1 MNPSE
6 NVNNGP
12 QGLGIQE
19 RIAYTLEARHHVQA
33 VAYRT
38 TGNCGAWETGDKVD
52 TLTTGTDQTSH
63 LVCGTLNASMGKG
76 KNGQDI
82 DALIPTAAQG
92 IQQPDVMT
100 CVIQKVAFT
109 VTARDGKGA
118 NSNVNP
124 GNLVACRRAVRR
136 LTPRECERLMG
147 LPDDYTLITHRGKPA
162 ADGPRYKA
170 IGNSIAIPDLR
181 WIGQRILNYHK

>member
-1 MNPSE
+1 MSE
-6 NVNNGP
+6 NINNGP

-19 RIAYTLEARHHVQA
+19 RVAYTLEARHHVQA

-52 TLTTGTDQTSH
+52 TLTTGTDPNSH
-63 LVCGTLNASMGKG
+63 LVMAHGQAGAEVIAGQCRTL
-76 KNGQDI
+76 
-82 DALIPTAAQG
+82 
-92 IQQPDVMT
+92 T
-100 CVIQKVAFT
+100 CNHEAPILFDTTQIT
-109 VTARDGKGA
+109 
-118 NSNVNP
+118 SP
-124 GNLVACRRAVRR
+124 GNYSSPQPGAACHPLTATAHPPTTIYRRAVRR

-147 LPDDYTLITHRGKPA
+147 LPDDYTLITYRGKPA

-181 WIGQRILNYHK
+181 WIGQRILKQITEGSK